1 METLSPAGKD
11 YLEAVLTLE
20 QQGERVQSVDL
31 SRLMG
36 VTRASVSRAVGQ
48 LCEGGYLEM
57 DGRTLRLTESGRAA
71 AEDAR
76 EKQRFFEQMLL
87 RAGVGGRP
95 RAAGRPPHPTRGER
109 GELPAPEGSAGSLK
123 LETTAPPDTP
133 GGAVLL

>member
-1 METLSPAGKD
+1 MEALSPAGKD

-57 DGRTLRLTESGRAA
+57 EGRTLKLTEPGRRA

-87 RAGVGGRP
+87 NAGVGAA
-95 RAAGRPPHPTRGER
+95 RARLDAHRIRHAVSEESYLR
-109 GELPAPEGSAGSLK
+109 LK
-123 LETTAPPDTP
+123 AQQ
-133 GGAVLL
+133 GI